1 MGNCVLP
8 SGSPCKNENDKIM
21 VRFLEENGFP
31 MTLNLDTD
39 FDYQDIKNDFKGHYT
54 KVTDAAGNIVG
65 EFAHKDLRA
74 RIHWV
79 NGFFTA
85 LKLRNGV

>member
-1 MGNCVLP
+1 
-8 SGSPCKNENDKIM
+8 M

-31 MTLNLDTD
+31 MTLILDTD
-39 FDYQDIKNDFKGHYT
+39 FNYYDPKTEFKGYYT

-65 EFAHKDLRA
+65 EFAHKDLRG

-85 LKLRNGV
+85 LKLRNGI

>member
-1 MGNCVLP
+1 M
-8 SGSPCKNENDKIM
+8 KNTM

-31 MTLNLDTD
+31 MTVNIDTD
-39 FDYQDIKNDFKGHYT
+39 FNYEDPKNEFKGYYST
-54 KVTDAAGNIVG
+54 FTDAAGNVLG
-65 EFAHKDLRA
+65 KFAHTDLRA

-85 LKLRNGV
+85 LKLRDSL

>member
-1 MGNCVLP
+1 MYKG
-8 SGSPCKNENDKIM
+8 M

-31 MTLNLDTD
+31 MTLILDTE
-39 FDYQDIKNDFKGHYT
+39 FDYYDPKTEFKGHYT
-54 KVTDAAGNIVG
+54 KVLDAAGSVVG
-65 EFAHKDLRA
+65 EFAHKDLRG

-85 LKLRNGV
+85 LKLRNGI